1 MNSDSVK
8 PIKHDRKNKEMI
20 THMAELQ
27 IQMLMKAI
35 DAKIKHPEKSA
46 KAIASS
52 VVKWPGISQY
62 LPKFTGFDRNWPD
75 STEKLPHK
83 TTQQNYPTK
92 HLNLNKKLRFAK
104 HSKKL

>member
-52 VVKWPGISQY
+52 VVK
-62 LPKFTGFDRNWPD
+62 
-75 STEKLPHK
+75 
-83 TTQQNYPTK
+83 
-92 HLNLNKKLRFAK
+92 
-104 HSKKL
+104 